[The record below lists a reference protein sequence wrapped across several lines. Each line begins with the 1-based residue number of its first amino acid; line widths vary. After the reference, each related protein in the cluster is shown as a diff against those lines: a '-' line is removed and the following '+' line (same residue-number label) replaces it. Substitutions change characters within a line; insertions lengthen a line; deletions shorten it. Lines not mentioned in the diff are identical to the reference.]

1 MEDLASL
8 HNKLNDF
15 FFKDHVTQSFLV
27 VADNKMKSN
36 ACLVLASEFSLETKK
51 TFSPG
56 QW

>member
-1 MEDLASL
+1 MI
-8 HNKLNDF
+8 F

-36 ACLVLASEFSLETKK
+36 ACLVLASEFSLKTKK